1 MSILSKINLPKDLK
15 KLSFNQLRKLND
27 ELRDYTIQVVSKTG
41 GHLGASLGVIEL
53 TSALHY
59 VFDTPRDKIIWDV
72 GHQTYPHKILTGRKS
87 KIHTLRKKNGLSGFT
102 KRSESIYDPF
112 GAAHSSTSV
121 SANLGITA
129 ARDMLNQNFD
139 VISIIGDGAISA
151 GLAYEGL
158 NNLGHLNKNSLIIL
172 NDNEMSIAEPVGAMS
187 KYLVKL
193 LSSKSYESF
202 RDIIKNFT
210 KRLPNEVG
218 DFAKKT
224 EGYLKGYLT
233 GNTLFEELGLN
244 YLGPIDGHNL
254 KLLVQLFKKYKNKEL
269 HGPVFLHLIT
279 KKGKGYKPA
288 ESSKD
293 KFHGVSSFNLKTGV
307 QNKSKEKTFTNVVSD
322 TLLKLAKKDNKI
334 VAITAAMPSG
344 TGLDKFKEIFPNRF
358 YDVGIAEQHAVTFAG
373 GMATEKVK
381 PFVAIYST
389 FLQRAYDQ
397 IIHDIAIQSL
407 PVRFLIDRS
416 GFVGADGAT
425 HAGSFD
431 LSYLC
436 CLPNFIVM
444 APSSG
449 EELKNMIKLSMTIND
464 KPSAIRYP
472 RNLANDYNEKAK
484 FNKIKLGEAKLVK
497 KGKRIA
503 FLSLGTRLQKILEVS
518 ELIKK
523 NYKFQCSVLD
533 MRFAKPID
541 KKSINS
547 LIKNHEIF
555 VTIEENAIGGFSSQV
570 NNYLLNESS
579 KSPKILNFFMKDKFI
594 DQSDI
599 DDQYS
604 KSGISPKIVSP
615 VSLLK
620 IGVEAVRN
628 TPIDITEPFFTITP
642 SATSDLAPMKQ
653 SSSIITGLACK
664 GSNTPP
670 IPAPP
675 EI

>member
-27 ELRDYTIQVVSKTG
+27 ELRDYTIHVVSKTG

-59 VFDTPRDKIIWDV
+59 VFDTPKDKIIWDV

-599 DDQYS
+599 EDQYTL
-604 KSGISPKIVSP
+604 SGISSKKIYEK
-615 VSLLK
+615 LTNFLK
-620 IGVEAVRN
+620 
-628 TPIDITEPFFTITP
+628 
-642 SATSDLAPMKQ
+642 
-653 SSSIITGLACK
+653 
-664 GSNTPP
+664 
-670 IPAPP
+670 
-675 EI
+675 

>member
-599 DDQYS
+599 EDQYTL
-604 KSGISPKIVSP
+604 SGISSKKIYEK
-615 VSLLK
+615 LTNFLK
-620 IGVEAVRN
+620 
-628 TPIDITEPFFTITP
+628 
-642 SATSDLAPMKQ
+642 
-653 SSSIITGLACK
+653 
-664 GSNTPP
+664 
-670 IPAPP
+670 
-675 EI
+675 

>member
-15 KLSFNQLRKLND
+15 KLSFNQLQKLND

-254 KLLVQLFKKYKNKEL
+254 KLLVQLFKKYKKKEL

-322 TLLKLAKKDNKI
+322 TLIKLAKKDKKI

-344 TGLDKFKEIFPNRF
+344 TGLDKFKDIYPNHF

-449 EELKNMIKLSMTIND
+449 EELKNMIKLSLTIND

-599 DDQYS
+599 EDQYTL
-604 KSGISPKIVSP
+604 SGISSKKIYEK
-615 VSLLK
+615 LTNFLK
-620 IGVEAVRN
+620 
-628 TPIDITEPFFTITP
+628 
-642 SATSDLAPMKQ
+642 
-653 SSSIITGLACK
+653 
-664 GSNTPP
+664 
-670 IPAPP
+670 
-675 EI
+675 

>member
-193 LSSKSYESF
+193 LSSKSYEGF

-254 KLLVQLFKKYKNKEL
+254 KLLVQLFKKYKKKEL

-307 QNKSKEKTFTNVVSD
+307 QNKSKGKTFTNVVSD

-344 TGLDKFKEIFPNRF
+344 TGLDKFKEIYPNRF

-497 KGKRIA
+497 KVKRIA
-503 FLSLGTRLQKILEVS
+503 FLSLFTRLQKNLEVS

-599 DDQYS
+599 EDQYTL
-604 KSGISPKIVSP
+604 SGISSKKIYEK
-615 VSLLK
+615 LTNFL
-620 IGVEAVRN
+620 N
-628 TPIDITEPFFTITP
+628 
-642 SATSDLAPMKQ
+642 
-653 SSSIITGLACK
+653 
-664 GSNTPP
+664 
-670 IPAPP
+670 
-675 EI
+675 

>member
-129 ARDMLNQNFD
+129 ARDMLNQSFD

-293 KFHGVSSFNLKTGV
+293 KFHGVSSFDLKTGV

-449 EELKNMIKLSMTIND
+449 EELKNMIKLSLTIND

-570 NNYLLNESS
+570 NNYLLNELS

-599 DDQYS
+599 EDQYTL
-604 KSGISPKIVSP
+604 SGISSKKIYEK
-615 VSLLK
+615 LTNFLK
-620 IGVEAVRN
+620 
-628 TPIDITEPFFTITP
+628 
-642 SATSDLAPMKQ
+642 
-653 SSSIITGLACK
+653 
-664 GSNTPP
+664 
-670 IPAPP
+670 
-675 EI
+675 

>member
-503 FLSLGTRLQKILEVS
+503 LLSLGPRLQKILEVS

-599 DDQYS
+599 EDQYTL
-604 KSGISPKIVSP
+604 SGISSKKIYEK
-615 VSLLK
+615 LTNFLK
-620 IGVEAVRN
+620 
-628 TPIDITEPFFTITP
+628 
-642 SATSDLAPMKQ
+642 
-653 SSSIITGLACK
+653 
-664 GSNTPP
+664 
-670 IPAPP
+670 
-675 EI
+675 

>member
-15 KLSFNQLRKLND
+15 KLSFSELQKLNY
-27 ELRDYTIQVVSKTG
+27 ELRDYTIEVVSKTG

-53 TSALHY
+53 TTALHY

-72 GHQTYPHKILTGRKS
+72 GQQTYPHKILTGRKN

-112 GAAHSSTSV
+112 GAAHSSTSI
-121 SANLGITA
+121 SASLGITA
-129 ARDMLNQNFD
+129 ARDILNKNFD
-139 VISIIGDGAISA
+139 VISVIGDGAISA
-151 GLAYEGL
+151 GMAFEGL

-218 DFAKKT
+218 EFAKKT
-224 EGYLKGYLT
+224 EGYFKGYLT

-244 YLGPIDGHNL
+244 YIGPVDGHNL
-254 KLLVQLFKKYKNKEL
+254 KLLVQLFKKYKKKEL
-269 HGPVFLHLIT
+269 RGPVFLHLIT
-279 KKGKGYKPA
+279 QKGRGYKPA
-288 ESSKD
+288 EESKD
-293 KFHGVSSFNLKTGV
+293 KFHGVSSFDVKTGV
-307 QNKSKEKTFTNVVSD
+307 QNKSKVVTYTNVVSD
-322 TLLKLAKKDNKI
+322 TLLKLAKKDKKI
-334 VAITAAMPSG
+334 VAITAAMPTR
-344 TGLDKFKEIFPNRF
+344 TGLNKFQEKYPLRF

-373 GMATEKVK
+373 GMTTESIK

-397 IIHDIAIQSL
+397 VVHDIAIQSL

-444 APSSG
+444 APSNG
-449 EELKNMIKLSMTIND
+449 EELKNMIKLAQSINN

-472 RNLANDYNEKAK
+472 RDFAYEYNNNNN
-484 FNKIKLGEAKLVK
+484 FQKILIGKGKILK
-497 KGKRIA
+497 KGKKIA
-503 FLSLGTRLQKILEVS
+503 FLNLGTRLKKVLEIN
-518 ELIKK
+518 EMIKNNHK
-523 NYKFQCSVLD
+523 LNCTVVD

-541 KKSINS
+541 AK
-547 LIKNHEIF
+547 LIQNLNKTHDIF
-555 VTIEENAIGGFSSQV
+555 ITIEENAIGGFSSQV
-570 NNYLLNESS
+570 NDLLIN
-579 KSPKILNFFMKDKFI
+579 KLNKTPKILNFFMKDEFI

-599 DDQYS
+599 DDQYN
-604 KSGISPKIVSP
+604 KSGISKELIFDKVSI
-615 VSLLK
+615 LLK
-620 IGVEAVRN
+620 
-628 TPIDITEPFFTITP
+628 
-642 SATSDLAPMKQ
+642 
-653 SSSIITGLACK
+653 
-664 GSNTPP
+664 
-670 IPAPP
+670 
-675 EI
+675 

>member
-15 KLSFNQLRKLND
+15 KLSFSELQKLND
-27 ELRDYTIQVVSKTG
+27 ELRDYTIEVVSKTG

-53 TSALHY
+53 TTALHY
-59 VFDTPRDKIIWDV
+59 VFDAPRDKIIWDV
-72 GHQTYPHKILTGRKS
+72 GHQTYPHKILTGRKN

-112 GAAHSSTSV
+112 GAAHSSTSI
-121 SANLGITA
+121 SASLGITA
-129 ARDMLNQNFD
+129 ARDILNKNFD
-139 VISIIGDGAISA
+139 VISVIGDGAISA
-151 GLAYEGL
+151 GMAFEGL

-202 RDIIKNFT
+202 RGIIKNFT

-218 DFAKKT
+218 EFAKKT
-224 EGYLKGYLT
+224 EGYFKGYLT

-244 YLGPIDGHNL
+244 YIGPVDGHNL
-254 KLLVQLFKKYKNKEL
+254 KLLVQLFKKYKKKEL

-279 KKGKGYKPA
+279 QKGRGYKPA
-288 ESSKD
+288 EESKD
-293 KFHGVSSFNLKTGV
+293 KFHGVSSFDVKTGV
-307 QNKSKEKTFTNVVSD
+307 QNKSKVVTYTNVVSD
-322 TLLKLAKKDNKI
+322 TLLKLAKKDKKI

-344 TGLDKFKEIFPNRF
+344 TGLNKFQEKYPLRF

-373 GMATEKVK
+373 GMTTESIK

-397 IIHDIAIQSL
+397 VVHDIAIQSL

-444 APSSG
+444 APSNG
-449 EELKNMIKLSMTIND
+449 EELKNMIKLAQSINN

-472 RNLANDYNEKAK
+472 RDFAYEYNNNNN
-484 FNKIKLGEAKLVK
+484 FQKILIGKGKILK
-497 KGKRIA
+497 KGKKIA
-503 FLSLGTRLQKILEVS
+503 FLNLGTRLKKVLEIN
-518 ELIKK
+518 EMIKNHHK
-523 NYKFQCSVLD
+523 LNCTVVD

-541 KKSINS
+541 AK
-547 LIKNHEIF
+547 LIQNLNKTHDIF
-555 VTIEENAIGGFSSQV
+555 ITIEENAIGGFSSQV
-570 NNYLLNESS
+570 NDLLIN
-579 KSPKILNFFMKDKFI
+579 KLNKTPKILNFFMKDEFI

-599 DDQYS
+599 DDQYN
-604 KSGISPKIVSP
+604 KSGISKELIFDKVSM
-615 VSLLK
+615 LLK
-620 IGVEAVRN
+620 
-628 TPIDITEPFFTITP
+628 
-642 SATSDLAPMKQ
+642 
-653 SSSIITGLACK
+653 
-664 GSNTPP
+664 
-670 IPAPP
+670 
-675 EI
+675 